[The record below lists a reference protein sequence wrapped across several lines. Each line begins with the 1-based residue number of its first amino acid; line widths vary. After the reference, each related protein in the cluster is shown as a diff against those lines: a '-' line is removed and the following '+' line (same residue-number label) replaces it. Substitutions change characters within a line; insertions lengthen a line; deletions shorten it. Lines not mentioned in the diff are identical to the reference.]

1 MITYVKR
8 SAFQIPCDSPYEGM
22 AYVCQRFMV
31 NRELQRS
38 TLFLPPPRPLLLFSL
53 HFPRHRES
61 PFSSTLIRFRRFLS
75 FGSISRVVHGKKRP
89 FPHVMIRKKEREGP
103 RRHGTGTIWNVERLL
118 LFFHPRWNERN
129 EPMRK
134 GRRLIRDGEKEE
146 DIRGRGIVGRGG
158 SAEVDL
164 RLGSSVP
171 DCDPN

>member
-1 MITYVKR
+1 MIRYLNR

-38 TLFLPPPRPLLLFSL
+38 TLFFSPRGLYYCFPYIFPVTANRR
-53 HFPRHRES
+53 FPRLSSGSEGS
-61 PFSSTLIRFRRFLS
+61 YLSVPFPVLFA
-75 FGSISRVVHGKKRP
+75 GKKRP

-171 DCDPN
+171 DCHPN

>member
-1 MITYVKR
+1 MFANVLWLIANCRDRPYFSPPAAFITVFPTFSPSPR
-8 SAFQIPCDSPYEGM
+8 IAVFLDSHP
-22 AYVCQRFMV
+22 VPKVLIFRF
-31 NRELQRS
+31 
-38 TLFLPPPRPLLLFSL
+38 
-53 HFPRHRES
+53 HFPCCSRE
-61 PFSSTLIRFRRFLS
+61 
-75 FGSISRVVHGKKRP
+75 KKRP

-171 DCDPN
+171 DCHPN